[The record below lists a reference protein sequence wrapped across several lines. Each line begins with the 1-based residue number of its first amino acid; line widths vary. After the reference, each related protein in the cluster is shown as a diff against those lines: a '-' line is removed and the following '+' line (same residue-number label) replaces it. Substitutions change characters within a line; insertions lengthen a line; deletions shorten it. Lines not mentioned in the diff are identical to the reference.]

1 MASVGCSDLPEVAL
15 DEIARRSGP
24 LDNVICSAVC
34 KAWRRALDTTR
45 FRGLEQPNQAH
56 WAYLHSDYN
65 SLWRVWRPNPK
76 EKKVSVTVSHIAR
89 DINGAVSTVLNPGL
103 PCPTRI
109 IGYSCNWVV
118 VVDEACGLSLLEP
131 LTGRRFPLP
140 PITSSRG
147 RSKKL
152 QKDLEQMGEG
162 MFQKAAV
169 APGRRLGTYAV
180 MLIHSGG
187 HGLSFLAPGA
197 KSWTTLS
204 ARTSAPRNYLDA
216 IFHKGAFYTVGV
228 DSQLDGWVPDR
239 SSTGVRAVLAATP
252 QMERVSTAKLVESRT
267 RDVLLMESTTKIRD
281 WEETS
286 KVWRYDEHSGRW
298 VEVLKHEK
306 TLGRNKTSFCIS
318 RRGSHM
324 SY

>member
-65 SLWRVWRPNPK
+65 SLWRPNPH
-76 EKKVSVTVSHIAR
+76 EKKVSITVSHIAR
-89 DINGAVSTVLNPGL
+89 DINGAVSTVLDRRDGL
-103 PCPTRI
+103 ACPTRI

-147 RSKKL
+147 RGKRL

-162 MFQKAAV
+162 MFQKAAL
-169 APGRRLGTYAV
+169 APGRRMGTYAV

-187 HGLSFLAPGA
+187 HGLSFLASGA
-197 KSWTTLS
+197 KSWTTLP
-204 ARTSAPRNYLDA
+204 ARTSAPMNYLDV
-216 IFHKGAFYTVGV
+216 IFHKGAFYTVSV
-228 DSQLDGWVPDR
+228 DSQLDAWVPDG
-239 SSTGVRAVLAATP
+239 SSTGVRAVLAASTRT
-252 QMERVSTAKLVESRT
+252 ERVSTAKLVESRT
-267 RDVLLMESTTKIRD
+267 RDDLLMESSTKIRD

-286 KVWRYDEHSGRW
+286 KVWRYDEHGGRW
-298 VEVLKHEK
+298 VEVLKLEK
-306 TLGRNKTSFCIS
+306 TLGRNKSSFCIS
-318 RRGSHM
+318 RRGSHV